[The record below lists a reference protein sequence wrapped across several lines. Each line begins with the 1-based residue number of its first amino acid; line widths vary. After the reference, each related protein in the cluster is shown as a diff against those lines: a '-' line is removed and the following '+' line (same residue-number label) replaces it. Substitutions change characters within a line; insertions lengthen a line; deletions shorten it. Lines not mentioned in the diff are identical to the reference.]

1 MACKNKN
8 YFIILGLVGQLS
20 IFGPLP
26 TETLQASD
34 KALRQE
40 TFLAAPLPEK
50 GRLTLVA
57 FFPVIVEGQIVG
69 AAAVYDDVSTE
80 RPADY
85 LELYN
90 TRGDLLALSW
100 FDRFG
105 IQRTVVD
112 RGLVEEADELEG
124 VFVLLLEG
132 SSI

>member
-1 MACKNKN
+1 MACKKKI
-8 YFIILGLVGQLS
+8 YLIILGLVGQLS

-34 KALRQE
+34 NALRQE
-40 TFLAAPLPEK
+40 IFLPAPLPEK
-50 GRLTLVA
+50 DRLTLVA

-69 AAAVYDDVSTE
+69 AAAVYDDVTTE

-90 TRGDLLALSW
+90 SRGDLLALSW

-112 RGLVEEADELEG
+112 RGLVEQADELEG